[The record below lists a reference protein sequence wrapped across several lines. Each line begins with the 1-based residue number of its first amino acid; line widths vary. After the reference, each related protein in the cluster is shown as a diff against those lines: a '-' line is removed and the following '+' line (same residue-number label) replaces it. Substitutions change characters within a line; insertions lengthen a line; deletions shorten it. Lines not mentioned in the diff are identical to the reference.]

1 MEEDLSKPFL
11 VGFDVL
17 KIPVIENGKPTWEE
31 KFPIQ
36 KIEELKA
43 RVGIK
48 KFSSQ
53 MMLMPIDTN
62 KGRFDVKK
70 LKFYSS
76 ELLMEERNRL
86 LNFSINGN
94 KVVSCSCWWD
104 PSYGSRGGDGSVISV
119 VFIDEVGRYYLH
131 DVKYLY
137 HSDGNAEEIQS
148 AVDQCRQVGEFL
160 RENHIPSVYVESNGI
175 GKFLPGFLRGEL
187 SKMGVNA
194 TVIEK
199 TSRISKNL
207 RILDAFDVIISA
219 GYLFVNEKV
228 KDTPWIAEFCDWGVD
243 TKSHDD
249 GLDSVA
255 GAISSQ
261 PVRLPLTSFSGLRGR
276 YSLAGKTFKIKTN
289 FDIDF

>member
-1 MEEDLSKPFL
+1 MEEDLSQPFL
-11 VGFDVL
+11 IGFDVL
-17 KIPVIENGKPTWEE
+17 KIPVIENGVPTWEE
-31 KFPIQ
+31 KFPIE
-36 KIEELKA
+36 KIEELKK

-53 MMLMPIDTN
+53 MMLTPIDTN
-62 KGRFDVKK
+62 KGRFDIKK

-76 ELLMEERNRL
+76 ELKVEERNRFL
-86 LNFSINGN
+86 DFSIDGN

-119 VFIDEVGRYYLH
+119 VFIDERGRYYLH

-137 HSDGNAEEIQS
+137 HSDKDKEEIQS
-148 AVDQCRQVGEFL
+148 AAEQCKQVGEFL
-160 RENHIPSVYVESNGI
+160 REYHIPAVYVESNGI
-175 GKFLPGFLRGEL
+175 GKFLPEFLRGEL
-187 SKMGVNA
+187 AKMQVNSN
-194 TVIEK
+194 VIEK

-207 RILDAFDVIISA
+207 RILDTFDVIISA

-228 KDTPWIAEFCDWGVD
+228 KNTPWIAEFCDWGVD
-243 TKSHDD
+243 TKAHDD

-261 PVRLPLTSFSGLRGR
+261 PYKLPVSSGTFSRGR
-276 YSLAGKTFKIKTN
+276 KGFAGKTFRVKTN
-289 FDIDF
+289 FDIEF

>member
-1 MEEDLSKPFL
+1 MEEDLSQPFL
-11 VGFDVL
+11 IGFDVL
-17 KIPVIENGKPTWEE
+17 KIPVIENGVPTWEE
-31 KFPIQ
+31 KFPIE
-36 KIEELKA
+36 KIEELKK

-53 MMLMPIDTN
+53 MMLTPIDTN
-62 KGRFDVKK
+62 KGRFDIKK

-76 ELLMEERNRL
+76 ELKVEERNRFL
-86 LNFSINGN
+86 DFSIDGN

-119 VFIDEVGRYYLH
+119 VFIDEIGRYYLH

-137 HSDGNAEEIQS
+137 HSDKDKEEIQS
-148 AVDQCRQVGEFL
+148 AAEQCRQVGEFL
-160 RENHIPSVYVESNGI
+160 REYHIPAVYVESNGI
-175 GKFLPGFLRGEL
+175 GKFLPEFLRGEL
-187 SKMGVNA
+187 AKMQINSNV
-194 TVIEK
+194 VEK

-207 RILDAFDVIISA
+207 RILDTFDVIISA

-228 KDTPWIAEFCDWGVD
+228 KNTPWIAEFCDWGVD
-243 TKSHDD
+243 TKAHDD

-261 PVRLPLTSFSGLRGR
+261 PYKLPVSSVSFSKGR
-276 YSLAGKTFKIKTN
+276 LGFAGKTFRVKTN
-289 FDIDF
+289 FDIEF